1 MKVLHV
7 YRTYF
12 PDPPGGLQE
21 AIRQICLSTQPY
33 GVENTVFTLSPNP
46 DPSVIVR
53 PEAKVVR
60 CRSWVAP
67 ASCDLGGLKSFS
79 TFCKLVEQADVVH
92 YLFPWPFADVLH
104 EMAPK
109 KPSILTYVSDIVR
122 QRWLGTLYEPL
133 MWRTLKSMDAVVSNV
148 PSYAATSPVLS
159 HRSLISK
166 VCQIPLGIEESSYTM
181 EADPSILF
189 RIGIVD
195 NEPFILFVGV
205 LRYYKG
211 LHTLLDACAQT
222 CGRVVI
228 AGSGPEGEALQAQ
241 AKRLGLSN
249 LIFAGQVTKA
259 EKLALLKSCRALV
272 LPSHLRSEAYGM
284 VLVEASMFGKPMIS
298 CEINT
303 GTSFVNKH
311 LKTGLVVP
319 PGSPTDL
326 ASAMNTLLEDVS
338 VAEGF
343 GQAARQRY
351 EKNFS
356 GPVLGEAYARLYREV
371 LENKRHER

>member
-33 GVENTVFTLSPNP
+33 GVESTVFTLSPNP
-46 DPSVIVR
+46 NPSVIIR

-67 ASCDLGGLKSFS
+67 ASCDLGGIQSFS
-79 TFCKLVEQADVVH
+79 TFRKLVEQSDVVH

-104 EMAPK
+104 EIAPK

-133 MWRTLKSMDAVVSNV
+133 MWRTLKSMDAIVSNV

-159 HRSLISK
+159 NRSLISK
-166 VCQIPLGIEESSYTM
+166 VHQIPLGIEESSYAMDT
-181 EADPSILF
+181 DPSILS
-189 RIGIVD
+189 RLGLD
-195 NEPFILFVGV
+195 SKEPFILFVGV

-211 LHTLLDACAQT
+211 LHTLLDACLQT
-222 CGRVVI
+222 RGKVVI

-241 AKRLGLSN
+241 VKRLGLSN
-249 LIFAGQVTKA
+249 VIFAGQVTKA
-259 EKLALLKSCRALV
+259 EKLALLKACRALV

-311 LKTGLVVP
+311 FKTGLVVP
-319 PGSPTDL
+319 SGSPTDL
-326 ASAMNTLLEDVS
+326 ANAMNTLLEDVS

-343 GQAARQRY
+343 GQAARLSY

-371 LENKRHER
+371 LENKRNEC